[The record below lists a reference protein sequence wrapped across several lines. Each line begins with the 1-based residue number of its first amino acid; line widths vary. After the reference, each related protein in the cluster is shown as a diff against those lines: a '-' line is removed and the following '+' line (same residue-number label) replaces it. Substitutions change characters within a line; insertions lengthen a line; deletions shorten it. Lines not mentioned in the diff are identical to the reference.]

1 MQYWLVKTEP
11 ESYSLSDLKGH
22 GEEIWDGV
30 RNFQARNFLEKMNL
44 GDKVF
49 VYHSGKQKAVA
60 GLAEVSGTAFPDPN
74 SNSDE
79 KWLAVKIKYL
89 KTFEYPV
96 SLKEI
101 KSTAA
106 LTNMMLIKQSRLS
119 VMPLQDD
126 EAKVIL
132 TMAKV

>member
-1 MQYWLVKTEP
+1 MNYWLVKTEP
-11 ESYSLSDLKGH
+11 ESYALKDLMEKG
-22 GEEIWDGV
+22 EDIWDGV
-30 RNFQARNFLEKMNL
+30 RNHQARNFLEKMNL

-49 VYHSGKQKAVA
+49 VYHSGKQKAVV
-60 GLAEVSGTAFPDPN
+60 GLAVVSGTAFPDPN
-74 SNSDE
+74 SNPDQ

-106 LTNMMLIKQSRLS
+106 LSNIMLIKQSRLS
-119 VMPLQDD
+119 VMPIQDD

>member
-11 ESYSLSDLKGH
+11 ESYSLEDLKVH
-22 GEEIWDGV
+22 GEDVWDGV

-49 VYHSGKQKAVA
+49 VYHSGKQKAVT

-74 SNSDE
+74 SKSGE

-89 KTFEYPV
+89 KTFPYPV

-106 LTNMMLIKQSRLS
+106 LTNILLIKQSRLS
-119 VMPLQDD
+119 VMPLLDD
-126 EAKVIL
+126 EAKLIL